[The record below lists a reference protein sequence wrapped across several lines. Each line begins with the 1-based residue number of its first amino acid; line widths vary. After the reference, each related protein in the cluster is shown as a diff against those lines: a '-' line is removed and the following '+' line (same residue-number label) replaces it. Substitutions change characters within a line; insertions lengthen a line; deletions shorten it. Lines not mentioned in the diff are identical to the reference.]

1 MRERMTDPKPAM
13 TVGER
18 VLLTSRETIALAV
31 HPRASGEYAPANRSR
46 VLGCLPLDG
55 HSKPTTKRSRMKS
68 CTRCRKLPVANRS
81 DRWCAR
87 CKAWQASQYVKV
99 GFTTQ
104 YSSPVHALN
113 SVIKKGS
120 I

>member
-1 MRERMTDPKPAM
+1 
-13 TVGER
+13 
-18 VLLTSRETIALAV
+18 
-31 HPRASGEYAPANRSR
+31 
-46 VLGCLPLDG
+46 
-55 HSKPTTKRSRMKS
+55 MKS